1 MHQPPPTPACRL
13 PVLPSIAFDSAS
25 QSPQHRPCL
34 LIPFLYESWLCSLF
48 FPITDSLWWDHPCE
62 TLCTFGVARHG
73 CIHACSRPNA
83 DFGFI
88 HSLIDTFIAQASSG
102 CWAWGGHHRGSEVMG
117 SSLPMKVK
125 KGWVHVQR
133 RKSCYFGGEHRVE
146 GGAPE
151 CRTSRGPTWDREV
164 KAPSLGRHLEF
175 FSRPGE
181 ETLRHSFL
189 ATMWHL
195 GGDIPC

>member
-1 MHQPPPTPACRL
+1 
-13 PVLPSIAFDSAS
+13 
-25 QSPQHRPCL
+25 
-34 LIPFLYESWLCSLF
+34 
-48 FPITDSLWWDHPCE
+48 
-62 TLCTFGVARHG
+62 
-73 CIHACSRPNA
+73 
-83 DFGFI
+83 
-88 HSLIDTFIAQASSG
+88 
-102 CWAWGGHHRGSEVMG
+102 MG